1 MFIVPGYAGYV
12 HPCGA
17 VSVGAVPRHK
27 KSAEERRAEAAHKR
41 IQHRINNR
49 SDGTALEDCL
59 ARQLQEGSITVT
71 EAVEALSSLGSSS
84 LQNSRKGE
92 LSSNHQAE
100 TEPEASGR
108 EKPIR
113 IYGQKGITSLGRL
126 RVRDGATILE
136 RKFGRRSLTFAT
148 VTLPAMPEK
157 DLKLI
162 CESWGKYVNR
172 FVEEVKRE
180 LVRKN
185 APTEIIYCTEIQ
197 EKRYERYGQVA
208 PHLHLLWYAYE
219 RDPETL
225 EPTGNYAITADRLR
239 EINYMI
245 LRRIVDD
252 VDICVQASV
261 DVQKVKKS
269 AANYLGKYMSKGG
282 KIVEKIIK
290 DGKQNM
296 LPKAWWGVT
305 QELRQLII
313 KSIIKIG
320 KNLAAN
326 LFRHADKL
334 EKMGVLSRWGQV
346 TVKRTY
352 HDKTI
357 GKEIT
362 ADIVYGIYAQL
373 SPKLMHQNELL
384 MGILDICDKIP
395 DADIDYI
402 ATYISAMNDAEMVQD
417 VCNAISALKEILLA
431 DIETNEL
438 VDMVT
443 GEIIMLNSAAVV

>member
-1 MFIVPGYAGYV
+1 
-12 HPCGA
+12 
-17 VSVGAVPRHK
+17 
-27 KSAEERRAEAAHKR
+27 
-41 IQHRINNR
+41 
-49 SDGTALEDCL
+49 
-59 ARQLQEGSITVT
+59 
-71 EAVEALSSLGSSS
+71 
-84 LQNSRKGE
+84 
-92 LSSNHQAE
+92 
-100 TEPEASGR
+100 
-108 EKPIR
+108 
-113 IYGQKGITSLGRL
+113 
-126 RVRDGATILE
+126 LE
-136 RKFGRRSLTFAT
+136 RKYGRRSLTFAT
-148 VTLPAMPEK
+148 VTLPAMSDER
-157 DLKLI
+157 LKLV

-172 FVEEVKRE
+172 FVEEIKRE
-180 LVRKN
+180 LVRAN

-197 EKRYERYGQVA
+197 EKRYEKYGQVA

-225 EPTGNYAITADRLR
+225 EPMGSYAITADRLR
-239 EINYMI
+239 EINSMV
-245 LRRIVDD
+245 LHRIIGDEE
-252 VDICVQASV
+252 ICVQASV

-282 KIVEKIIK
+282 KIVDKIV
-290 DGKQNM
+290 DAGKQNM
-296 LPKAWWGVT
+296 LPRAWWGVT

-362 ADIVYGIYAQL
+362 ADIVYGVYAQL

-402 ATYISAMNDAEMVQD
+402 ATWISAMNDAEMVQD
-417 VCNAISALKEILLA
+417 ICKVVSALREILLA
-431 DIETNEL
+431 EEETNEL

-443 GEIIMLNSAAVV
+443 GEITILNSIAVV